1 MVEKFGGLYCQHFK
15 NWLYVFVKKCIAKNP
30 SNKILTLKIMLIL
43 CPDVIYWRDIKNH
56 LTFQKNL
63 KPMKLGVSNDLE
75 VGEWVVAIGSP
86 LSLSNTVTA
95 GVVSSANRKSN
106 ELGLHG
112 NNMDYI
118 QTDASITVN
127 PALKNDK
134 PKSHNPLFLSSETL
148 VGHW

>member
-1 MVEKFGGLYCQHFK
+1 
-15 NWLYVFVKKCIAKNP
+15 
-30 SNKILTLKIMLIL
+30 
-43 CPDVIYWRDIKNH
+43 
-56 LTFQKNL
+56 
-63 KPMKLGVSNDLE
+63 MKLGVSNDLE

-112 NNMDYI
+112 NSMDYI

-127 PALKNDK
+127 PLSLKK
-134 PKSHNPLFLSSETL
+134 PTKISYRFIFFSLETL